1 METYMR
7 SAERTLQILNAF
19 TAERPEM
26 GLTQLSEALG
36 LSKATVLRLASTL
49 CKYGFLSQDPES
61 KQYSLGLRLFEL
73 GGIVYASFSL
83 RKAASS
89 HLRHLLE
96 RADRTVFLAV
106 MQGDELLYLDKK
118 ENPMNP
124 VRFASNIGSR
134 RPPHFGMMGQ
144 VLMADL
150 AENQVQR
157 LLEKYPLTAFT
168 KRSITSVHSFKET
181 LRRVKKQ
188 GYAIDEGVAI
198 EGIGGIAAP
207 VRDFTGGVVAAIGV
221 GFMVSSVKG
230 KELKRIVKEVLET
243 AHAISRELGYVP
255 IAAEVPRVRSVT

>member
-1 METYMR
+1 
-7 SAERTLQILNAF
+7 
-19 TAERPEM
+19 
-26 GLTQLSEALG
+26 
-36 LSKATVLRLASTL
+36 
-49 CKYGFLSQDPES
+49 
-61 KQYSLGLRLFEL
+61 
-73 GGIVYASFSL
+73 
-83 RKAASS
+83 
-89 HLRHLLE
+89 LLE